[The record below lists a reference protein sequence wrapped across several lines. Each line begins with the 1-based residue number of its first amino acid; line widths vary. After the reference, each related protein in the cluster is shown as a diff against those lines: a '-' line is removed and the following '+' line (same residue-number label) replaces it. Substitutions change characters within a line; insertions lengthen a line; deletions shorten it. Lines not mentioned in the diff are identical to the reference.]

1 MKKTLTNNLGL
12 KLLAFFTAV
21 MLWIIVV
28 NIDDPYAKKTFTNI
42 PVTVI
47 NTEVLAEEQQTF
59 QIMDNTQTV
68 SVIVNA
74 KRSVLNKIKAEDI
87 VAVADMKELTLKTQI
102 PIDVTIEKYSGKYE
116 SAVATPRNLQVKLEE
131 EEIKKFPIVP
141 TTTGTVRD
149 GYVLG
154 EIKAVPEK
162 VSIRGPKSVIEKI
175 SKVGTSVNISG
186 LSKDTV
192 LSSELVLYDEDGE
205 IIDQTLLTNN
215 LGADGV
221 GVKVSLLHTK
231 EVPIEFD
238 TSEISAASGYE
249 FTEITFEPQKVSV
262 AGKEEDL
269 ESVTSINIPAS
280 VLRMNEL
287 MKKTEKVVKIAE
299 YLPENIQLTDENAD
313 SIVVT
318 ISIEKNGTK
327 SYEVTVGNI
336 KVKNLNEDFVLTL
349 ETADSIELLVRGTK
363 ELLDAYEPEGHVS
376 IDLQS
381 YDKAGTYTVKVKV
394 DVPNGCI
401 LEREPTVNITLEKKD
416 D

>member
-280 VLRMNEL
+280 VLRMDEL

>member
-59 QIMDNTQTV
+59 RIVDNTQTV
-68 SVIVNA
+68 SVVVDA

-102 PIDVTIEKYSGKYE
+102 PIDVSIEKYSGKYE

-186 LSKDTV
+186 LSKDTI

-269 ESVTSINIPAS
+269 EKITSINIPAS
-280 VLRMNEL
+280 ALRMSEL

-318 ISIEKNGTK
+318 LSVEKNGTK

-336 KVKNLNEDFVLTL
+336 KVKNLNEEFILTF

-363 ELLDAYEPEGHVS
+363 ELLDEYEPEGHVS
-376 IDLQS
+376 IDLEA
-381 YDKAGTYTVKVKV
+381 YDEAGTYTVKVKV

-401 LEREPTVNITLEKKD
+401 LEREPTINITLEKKD

>member
-28 NIDDPYAKKTFTNI
+28 NIDDPYSKKTFTNV

-59 QIMDNTQTV
+59 QIVDNTQTV
-68 SVIVNA
+68 SVVVDA
-74 KRSVLNKIKAEDI
+74 KRSVLNKIRSEDI

-102 PIDVTIEKYSGKYE
+102 PIDVTIERFSGKYE

-175 SKVGTSVNISG
+175 NKVGTSVNVSG
-186 LSKDTV
+186 LSRDTV
-192 LSSELVLYDEDGE
+192 LSSELVLYDEEGE

-215 LGADGV
+215 LGSDGV
-221 GVKVSLLHTK
+221 GVKVTLLHTK

-238 TSEISAASGYE
+238 TSEISAARGYE
-249 FTEITFEPQKVSV
+249 FTGITFEPQKVSV
-262 AGKEEDL
+262 AGEEADL
-269 ESVTSINIPAS
+269 EQITSIRVPAS
-280 VLRMNEL
+280 ALQMSAL
-287 MKKTEKVVKIAE
+287 KTKTEKVVKIAE
-299 YLPENIQLTDENAD
+299 YLPEHIQLTDENAD

-318 ISIEKNGTK
+318 ISVEKNGTK
-327 SYEVTVGNI
+327 NYEVTVGNI
-336 KVKNLNEDFVLTL
+336 MVKNLDEDFVLTFD
-349 ETADSIELLVRGTK
+349 TADIIELLVRGTK
-363 ELLDAYEPEGHVS
+363 EQLDAYEPEGHVS
-376 IDLQS
+376 IDLKS
-381 YDKAGTYTVKVKV
+381 YTKAGSYTVKVEV
-394 DVPNGCI
+394 NVPAGCV
-401 LEREPTVNITLEKKD
+401 LEREPTINITLEKKD

>member
-59 QIMDNTQTV
+59 QIVDNTQAV
-68 SVIVNA
+68 SVVVNA

-102 PIDVTIEKYSGKYE
+102 PIDVSIEKFSGKYE

-186 LSKDTV
+186 LSKDTI

-221 GVKVSLLHTK
+221 GVKVTLLHTK
-231 EVPIEFD
+231 EVPVEFD
-238 TSEISAASGYE
+238 TSEISVASGYE

-269 ESVTSINIPAS
+269 EKITSIKVPAS
-280 VLRMNEL
+280 ALRMDDL
-287 MKKTEKVVKIAE
+287 TKKIEKVVKIAE

-318 ISIEKNGTK
+318 ISVEKNGTK

-336 KVKNLNEDFVLTL
+336 KVKNLNEDFVLTF

-363 ELLDAYEPEGHVS
+363 EVLDAYEPEGHVS
-376 IDLQS
+376 IDLES
-381 YDKAGTYTVKVKV
+381 YEKAGFYTVKVKV

-401 LEREPTVNITLEKKD
+401 LEREPTINITLEKKD

>member
-12 KLLAFFTAV
+12 KLLAFFAAV

-28 NIDDPYAKKTFTNI
+28 NIDDPYSKKTFTNV

-59 QIMDNTQTV
+59 QIVDNTQTV
-68 SVIVNA
+68 SVVVDA
-74 KRSVLNKIKAEDI
+74 KRSVLNKIRTEDI

-102 PIDVTIEKYSGKYE
+102 PIDVTIEGFSGKYE

-175 SKVGTSVNISG
+175 NKVGTSVNVSG
-186 LSKDTV
+186 LSRDTV
-192 LSSELVLYDEDGE
+192 LSSELVLYDEEGE

-215 LGADGV
+215 LGSDGV
-221 GVKVSLLHTK
+221 GVKVTLLHTK

-249 FTEITFEPQKVSV
+249 FTGITFEPQKVSV
-262 AGKEEDL
+262 AGAEADL
-269 ESVTSINIPAS
+269 EQITSIQVPAS
-280 VLRMNEL
+280 ALQMSAL
-287 MKKTEKVVKIAE
+287 KTKTEKVVKIAE
-299 YLPENIQLTDENAD
+299 YLPEHIQLTDENAD

-318 ISIEKNGTK
+318 ISVEKNGTK
-327 SYEVTVGNI
+327 SYEVTVGNVM
-336 KVKNLNEDFVLTL
+336 VKNLSEDFVLTFD
-349 ETADSIELLVRGTK
+349 TADSIELLVRGTK
-363 ELLDAYEPEGHVS
+363 EQLDAYEPEGHVS
-376 IDLQS
+376 IDLKS
-381 YDKAGTYTVKVKV
+381 YEKAGSYTVKVEV
-394 DVPNGCI
+394 NVPVGCV
-401 LEREPTVNITLEKKD
+401 LEREPTINITLEKKD